1 MESKNLKDV
10 YNRLIDLY
18 GFYEIN
24 KDSDEYKI
32 ALRFMS
38 QEDLLKDDIDNI
50 RLLVKDDGEDYM
62 YFIINENTD
71 YIGGGACGEEMI
83 TKYRYIIL
91 LLGTAVSF
99 VFGFVVAF
107 ALAKLCGVM
116 AVKAVLN
123 IAFTAGGITGMLGFV
138 CICLAELRRI

>member
-1 MESKNLKDV
+1 MEGKSLKDV

-38 QEDLLKDDIDNI
+38 QEDLLKDD
-50 RLLVKDDGEDYM
+50 GEDYM

-83 TKYRYIIL
+83 TKYETINQDIIL
-91 LLGTAVSF
+91 YY
-99 VFGFVVAF
+99 GFSEEDKIKQTNRYKIYIS
-107 ALAKLCGVM
+107 LWQD
-116 AVKAVLN
+116 N
-123 IAFTAGGITGMLGFV
+123 
-138 CICLAELRRI
+138 

>member
-50 RLLVKDDGEDYM
+50 RLLVKDEGEDYM
-62 YFIINENTD
+62 YFIINEKQT
-71 YIGGGACGEEMI
+71 
-83 TKYRYIIL
+83 IL
-91 LLGTAVSF
+91 VAAL
-99 VFGFVVAF
+99 VV
-107 ALAKLCGVM
+107 K
-116 AVKAVLN
+116 K
-123 IAFTAGGITGMLGFV
+123 
-138 CICLAELRRI
+138 

>member
-24 KDSDEYKI
+24 KDSYEYKI

-50 RLLVKDDGEDYM
+50 RLLVKDDGK
-62 YFIINENTD
+62 II
-71 YIGGGACGEEMI
+71 C
-83 TKYRYIIL
+83 IL
-91 LLGTAVSF
+91 SLMRIQTILAAAL
-99 VFGFVVAF
+99 VV
-107 ALAKLCGVM
+107 K
-116 AVKAVLN
+116 K
-123 IAFTAGGITGMLGFV
+123 
-138 CICLAELRRI
+138 

>member
-1 MESKNLKDV
+1 MKKVLKWNVCKGAVMEGKSLKDV

-18 GFYEIN
+18 GFYEIK

-50 RLLVKDDGEDYM
+50 RLLVKDEGEDYM
-62 YFIINENTD
+62 YFIINEKTD

-83 TKYRYIIL
+83 TKYEAINQDIIL
-91 LLGTAVSF
+91 YY
-99 VFGFVVAF
+99 GFSEEDKIKQTNRYKIYMR
-107 ALAKLCGVM
+107 LWQD
-116 AVKAVLN
+116 N
-123 IAFTAGGITGMLGFV
+123 
-138 CICLAELRRI
+138 

>member
-1 MESKNLKDV
+1 MEGKSLKDV

-38 QEDLLKDDIDNI
+38 QEDLLKDD
-50 RLLVKDDGEDYM
+50 GEDYM

-83 TKYRYIIL
+83 TKYETINQDIIL
-91 LLGTAVSF
+91 YY
-99 VFGFVVAF
+99 GFSEED
-107 ALAKLCGVM
+107 KIKQTNRYKIYISM
-116 AVKAVLN
+116 WQDN
-123 IAFTAGGITGMLGFV
+123 
-138 CICLAELRRI
+138 

>member
-18 GFYEIN
+18 GFYEIK
-24 KDSDEYKI
+24 KDSGEYKI

-50 RLLVKDDGEDYM
+50 RLLVKDEGEDYM
-62 YFIINENTD
+62 YFIINEKTD

-83 TKYRYIIL
+83 TKYEAINQDIIL
-91 LLGTAVSF
+91 YY
-99 VFGFVVAF
+99 GFSEEDKIKQTNRYKIYMR
-107 ALAKLCGVM
+107 LWQD
-116 AVKAVLN
+116 N
-123 IAFTAGGITGMLGFV
+123 
-138 CICLAELRRI
+138 

>member
-1 MESKNLKDV
+1 MEGKSLKDV

-71 YIGGGACGEEMI
+71 YIGGGAYETI
-83 TKYRYIIL
+83 NQDIIL
-91 LLGTAVSF
+91 YY
-99 VFGFVVAF
+99 GFSEEDKIKQTNRYKIYIS
-107 ALAKLCGVM
+107 LWQD
-116 AVKAVLN
+116 N
-123 IAFTAGGITGMLGFV
+123 
-138 CICLAELRRI
+138 

>member
-38 QEDLLKDDIDNI
+38 QEYLLKDDI
-50 RLLVKDDGEDYM
+50 EDYLYKM
-62 YFIINENTD
+62 KAKII
-71 YIGGGACGEEMI
+71 C
-83 TKYRYIIL
+83 IL
-91 LLGTAVSF
+91 SLMRKQTILVAAL
-99 VFGFVVAF
+99 VV
-107 ALAKLCGVM
+107 K
-116 AVKAVLN
+116 K
-123 IAFTAGGITGMLGFV
+123 
-138 CICLAELRRI
+138 

>member
-18 GFYEIN
+18 GFYEIK

-50 RLLVKDDGEDYM
+50 RLLVKDEGEDYM
-62 YFIINENTD
+62 YFIFFRKSIIKNNILINSLVFVN
-71 YIGGGACGEEMI
+71 
-83 TKYRYIIL
+83 II
-91 LLGTAVSF
+91 
-99 VFGFVVAF
+99 
-107 ALAKLCGVM
+107 M
-116 AVKAVLN
+116 YN
-123 IAFTAGGITGMLGFV
+123 
-138 CICLAELRRI
+138 

>member
-38 QEDLLKDDIDNI
+38 QEDLLKDDIDLSLI
-50 RLLVKDDGEDYM
+50 H
-62 YFIINENTD
+62 I
-71 YIGGGACGEEMI
+71 
-83 TKYRYIIL
+83 
-91 LLGTAVSF
+91 
-99 VFGFVVAF
+99 
-107 ALAKLCGVM
+107 
-116 AVKAVLN
+116 
-123 IAFTAGGITGMLGFV
+123 
-138 CICLAELRRI
+138 

>member
-1 MESKNLKDV
+1 MKKFKRSALLM
-10 YNRLIDLY
+10 LIILCASLMIGCGDETSTSSQYL
-18 GFYEIN
+18 

-83 TKYRYIIL
+83 TKYETINQDIIL
-91 LLGTAVSF
+91 YY
-99 VFGFVVAF
+99 GFSEED
-107 ALAKLCGVM
+107 KIKQTNRYKIYISM
-116 AVKAVLN
+116 WQDN
-123 IAFTAGGITGMLGFV
+123 
-138 CICLAELRRI
+138 

>member
-1 MESKNLKDV
+1 MESKSLKDV

-62 YFIINENTD
+62 IFYH
-71 YIGGGACGEEMI
+71 
-83 TKYRYIIL
+83 
-91 LLGTAVSF
+91 
-99 VFGFVVAF
+99 
-107 ALAKLCGVM
+107 
-116 AVKAVLN
+116 
-123 IAFTAGGITGMLGFV
+123 
-138 CICLAELRRI
+138 

>member
-1 MESKNLKDV
+1 MEGKSLKDV

-62 YFIINENTD
+62 YFIIIENTD

-83 TKYRYIIL
+83 TKYETINQDIIL
-91 LLGTAVSF
+91 YY
-99 VFGFVVAF
+99 GFSEED
-107 ALAKLCGVM
+107 KIKQTNRYKIYISM
-116 AVKAVLN
+116 WQDN
-123 IAFTAGGITGMLGFV
+123 
-138 CICLAELRRI
+138 

>member
-1 MESKNLKDV
+1 MEGKSLKDV

-83 TKYRYIIL
+83 TKYETINQDIIL
-91 LLGTAVSF
+91 YYGFSEEDKIKQTNRYKIYISLWQDYCGADFSF
-99 VFGFVVAF
+99 YRVY
-107 ALAKLCGVM
+107 
-116 AVKAVLN
+116 
-123 IAFTAGGITGMLGFV
+123 
-138 CICLAELRRI
+138 RRIGEPSLFRREF

>member
-18 GFYEIN
+18 GFYEIK

-50 RLLVKDDGEDYM
+50 RLLVKDEGED
-62 YFIINENTD
+62 I
-71 YIGGGACGEEMI
+71 C
-83 TKYRYIIL
+83 IL
-91 LLGTAVSF
+91 SLMRKQTILVAAL
-99 VFGFVVAF
+99 VV
-107 ALAKLCGVM
+107 K
-116 AVKAVLN
+116 K
-123 IAFTAGGITGMLGFV
+123 
-138 CICLAELRRI
+138 

>member
-18 GFYEIN
+18 GFYEIK

-50 RLLVKDDGEDYM
+50 RLLVKDEGEDYM
-62 YFIINENTD
+62 YFIINEKQT
-71 YIGGGACGEEMI
+71 
-83 TKYRYIIL
+83 IL
-91 LLGTAVSF
+91 VAAL
-99 VFGFVVAF
+99 VV
-107 ALAKLCGVM
+107 K
-116 AVKAVLN
+116 K
-123 IAFTAGGITGMLGFV
+123 
-138 CICLAELRRI
+138 

>member
-24 KDSDEYKI
+24 KVSDEYKI

-50 RLLVKDDGEDYM
+50 RLLVKDEGEDYM
-62 YFIINENTD
+62 SFIINEKTD

-83 TKYRYIIL
+83 TKYEAINQDIIL
-91 LLGTAVSF
+91 YY
-99 VFGFVVAF
+99 GFSEEDKIKQTNRYKIYMR
-107 ALAKLCGVM
+107 LWQD
-116 AVKAVLN
+116 N
-123 IAFTAGGITGMLGFV
+123 
-138 CICLAELRRI
+138 

>member
-1 MESKNLKDV
+1 MEGKSLKDV

-38 QEDLLKDDIDNI
+38 QEDLLKDD
-50 RLLVKDDGEDYM
+50 GEDYM

-83 TKYRYIIL
+83 TKYETINQDIIL
-91 LLGTAVSF
+91 YY
-99 VFGFVVAF
+99 GFSEEDKIKQTNRYKIYIS
-107 ALAKLCGVM
+107 LWQDS
-116 AVKAVLN
+116 
-123 IAFTAGGITGMLGFV
+123 
-138 CICLAELRRI
+138 

>member
-1 MESKNLKDV
+1 MEGKSLKDV

-50 RLLVKDDGEDYM
+50 RLLVKDDGEDLY
-62 YFIINENTD
+62 
-71 YIGGGACGEEMI
+71 
-83 TKYRYIIL
+83 
-91 LLGTAVSF
+91 
-99 VFGFVVAF
+99 VFYH
-107 ALAKLCGVM
+107 
-116 AVKAVLN
+116 
-123 IAFTAGGITGMLGFV
+123 
-138 CICLAELRRI
+138 

>member
-50 RLLVKDDGEDYM
+50 RLLVKDDVEDYM
-62 YFIINENTD
+62 YFIINELKMS
-71 YIGGGACGEEMI
+71 IFMPQ
-83 TKYRYIIL
+83 R
-91 LLGTAVSF
+91 
-99 VFGFVVAF
+99 
-107 ALAKLCGVM
+107 
-116 AVKAVLN
+116 
-123 IAFTAGGITGMLGFV
+123 
-138 CICLAELRRI
+138 

>member
-1 MESKNLKDV
+1 MEGKSLKDV

-62 YFIINENTD
+62 YFIINESPV
-71 YIGGGACGEEMI
+71 IQKVWQGEHKEE
-83 TKYRYIIL
+83 
-91 LLGTAVSF
+91 
-99 VFGFVVAF
+99 
-107 ALAKLCGVM
+107 
-116 AVKAVLN
+116 LN
-123 IAFTAGGITGMLGFV
+123 AYQGSNL
-138 CICLAELRRI
+138 

>member
-50 RLLVKDDGEDYM
+50 RLLVKDEGEDYM
-62 YFIINENTD
+62 
-71 YIGGGACGEEMI
+71 
-83 TKYRYIIL
+83 
-91 LLGTAVSF
+91 
-99 VFGFVVAF
+99 
-107 ALAKLCGVM
+107 
-116 AVKAVLN
+116 
-123 IAFTAGGITGMLGFV
+123 
-138 CICLAELRRI
+138 

>member
-50 RLLVKDDGEDYM
+50 RLLVKMMGK
-62 YFIINENTD
+62 II
-71 YIGGGACGEEMI
+71 C
-83 TKYRYIIL
+83 IL
-91 LLGTAVSF
+91 SLMRIQTILAAAL
-99 VFGFVVAF
+99 VV
-107 ALAKLCGVM
+107 K
-116 AVKAVLN
+116 K
-123 IAFTAGGITGMLGFV
+123 
-138 CICLAELRRI
+138 

>member
-62 YFIINENTD
+62 YFIINENTN
-71 YIGGGACGEEMI
+71 YISGGAFGE
-83 TKYRYIIL
+83 
-91 LLGTAVSF
+91 
-99 VFGFVVAF
+99 
-107 ALAKLCGVM
+107 
-116 AVKAVLN
+116 
-123 IAFTAGGITGMLGFV
+123 
-138 CICLAELRRI
+138 

>member
-1 MESKNLKDV
+1 MEGKSLKDV

-83 TKYRYIIL
+83 TKYETII
-91 LLGTAVSF
+91 
-99 VFGFVVAF
+99 
-107 ALAKLCGVM
+107 
-116 AVKAVLN
+116 
-123 IAFTAGGITGMLGFV
+123 
-138 CICLAELRRI
+138 RILFFIMDFQKKIK

>member
-1 MESKNLKDV
+1 MEGKSLKDV

-50 RLLVKDDGEDYM
+50 RLLVKDDGK
-62 YFIINENTD
+62 II
-71 YIGGGACGEEMI
+71 C
-83 TKYRYIIL
+83 IL
-91 LLGTAVSF
+91 SLMRIQTILAAAL
-99 VFGFVVAF
+99 VV
-107 ALAKLCGVM
+107 K
-116 AVKAVLN
+116 K
-123 IAFTAGGITGMLGFV
+123 
-138 CICLAELRRI
+138 

>member
-50 RLLVKDDGEDYM
+50 RLLVKDEGEDYM
-62 YFIINENTD
+62 YFIINELKMS
-71 YIGGGACGEEMI
+71 IFMPQ
-83 TKYRYIIL
+83 R
-91 LLGTAVSF
+91 
-99 VFGFVVAF
+99 
-107 ALAKLCGVM
+107 
-116 AVKAVLN
+116 
-123 IAFTAGGITGMLGFV
+123 
-138 CICLAELRRI
+138 

>member
-38 QEDLLKDDIDNI
+38 QEDLLKDD
-50 RLLVKDDGEDYM
+50 GEDYM

-83 TKYRYIIL
+83 TKYETINQDIIL
-91 LLGTAVSF
+91 YY
-99 VFGFVVAF
+99 GFSEED
-107 ALAKLCGVM
+107 KIKQTNRYKIYISM
-116 AVKAVLN
+116 WQDN
-123 IAFTAGGITGMLGFV
+123 
-138 CICLAELRRI
+138 

>member
-18 GFYEIN
+18 GFYEIK

-50 RLLVKDDGEDYM
+50 RIIVKDEGEDYM
-62 YFIINENTD
+62 YFIINEKTD
-71 YIGGGACGEEMI
+71 YIGGGACGGEMI
-83 TKYRYIIL
+83 KKYEAINQDIIL
-91 LLGTAVSF
+91 YY
-99 VFGFVVAF
+99 GFSEEDKIKQTNRYKIYMR
-107 ALAKLCGVM
+107 LWQD
-116 AVKAVLN
+116 N
-123 IAFTAGGITGMLGFV
+123 
-138 CICLAELRRI
+138 

>member
-50 RLLVKDDGEDYM
+50 RLLVKDDVEDYM

-83 TKYRYIIL
+83 TKYETINQDIIL
-91 LLGTAVSF
+91 YY
-99 VFGFVVAF
+99 GFSEDCRIRHCDGGYKGAHVAHG
-107 ALAKLCGVM
+107 AHDDPQPLDG
-116 AVKAVLN
+116 
-123 IAFTAGGITGMLGFV
+123 
-138 CICLAELRRI
+138 RYR

>member
-1 MESKNLKDV
+1 MEGKSLKDV

-71 YIGGGACGEEMI
+71 YIGGGACGEEMKEQVSYFKSEDKLI
-83 TKYRYIIL
+83 EAQRIAERTNFDVEMMKETGFCSGIENYSRHLTGFLQIL
-91 LLGTAVSF
+91 
-99 VFGFVVAF
+99 
-107 ALAKLCGVM
+107 
-116 AVKAVLN
+116 VKKGRFSERNAWS
-123 IAFTAGGITGMLGFV
+123 
-138 CICLAELRRI
+138 

>member
-50 RLLVKDDGEDYM
+50 RLLVKDDGED
-62 YFIINENTD
+62 
-71 YIGGGACGEEMI
+71 
-83 TKYRYIIL
+83 
-91 LLGTAVSF
+91 
-99 VFGFVVAF
+99 
-107 ALAKLCGVM
+107 
-116 AVKAVLN
+116 
-123 IAFTAGGITGMLGFV
+123 
-138 CICLAELRRI
+138 

>member
-1 MESKNLKDV
+1 MKKVLKWNVCKGAVMESKSLKDV

-18 GFYEIN
+18 GFYEIK

-71 YIGGGACGEEMI
+71 YIGGGACGEGMI
-83 TKYRYIIL
+83 TKYETINQDIIL
-91 LLGTAVSF
+91 YY
-99 VFGFVVAF
+99 GFSEED
-107 ALAKLCGVM
+107 KIKQTNRYKIYISM
-116 AVKAVLN
+116 WQDN
-123 IAFTAGGITGMLGFV
+123 
-138 CICLAELRRI
+138 